1 MIAKIAVFG
10 GTDMRLETEINATIQ
25 GIDITFNEYGSETT
39 ISLFR
44 TVLGEGVLR
53 FVGPNSERTVV
64 LTAEQYLDFI
74 NYVYLPANVAEWH
87 SVPWAFEAETWWR
100 VMIHDGDKS
109 HNMRGSEEQEGYAH
123 FKKWLELWLARFD
136 IELGNIIY
144 KPIEVIYEDAVHL
157 RTLPVVGYA
166 YLTYK
171 ERSIYDGLVEDGI
184 VDDAAPQV
192 DLVRDPTNAHD
203 ENAILVLYKGTKLGY
218 LPKNNN
224 KILARL
230 MDGGVKLQAEVNPD
244 IDDEKVWVSIA
255 LAK

>member
-1 MIAKIAVFG
+1 
-10 GTDMRLETEINATIQ
+10 MRLETEINATIQ

-74 NYVYLPANVAEWH
+74 NYVY
-87 SVPWAFEAETWWR
+87 
-100 VMIHDGDKS
+100 
-109 HNMRGSEEQEGYAH
+109 
-123 FKKWLELWLARFD
+123 
-136 IELGNIIY
+136 
-144 KPIEVIYEDAVHL
+144 L

>member
-10 GTDMRLETEINATIQ
+10 GADMRLETEINSTIQ

-64 LTAEQYLDFI
+64 LTTEQYLDFI

-87 SVPWAFEAETWWR
+87 SVPWAFETETWWR

-109 HNMRGSEEQEGYAH
+109 KNMRGSEEQEGYAH
-123 FKKWLELWLARFD
+123 FKKWLAGFD

-144 KPIEVIYEDAVHL
+144 KPIEVIYEDVVHL

-184 VDDAAPQV
+184 VDDATPQV
-192 DLVRDPTNAHD
+192 DLVREPTNAHD
-203 ENAILVLYKGTKLGY
+203 ENAILVLYKGIKLGY

-230 MDGGVKLQAEVNPD
+230 MDGGVKLQAQVKPD
-244 IDDEKVWVSIA
+244 IDDEKVWVSVA

>member
-1 MIAKIAVFG
+1 M
-10 GTDMRLETEINATIQ
+10 
-25 GIDITFNEYGSETT
+25 
-39 ISLFR
+39 
-44 TVLGEGVLR
+44 
-53 FVGPNSERTVV
+53 
-64 LTAEQYLDFI
+64 
-74 NYVYLPANVAEWH
+74 
-87 SVPWAFEAETWWR
+87 
-100 VMIHDGDKS
+100 
-109 HNMRGSEEQEGYAH
+109 
-123 FKKWLELWLARFD
+123 
-136 IELGNIIY
+136 
-144 KPIEVIYEDAVHL
+144 
-157 RTLPVVGYA
+157 VGYA

>member
-1 MIAKIAVFG
+1 
-10 GTDMRLETEINATIQ
+10 MRLETEIDSTIQ
-25 GIDITFNEYGSETT
+25 GIDITFSEYGDETT

-44 TVLGEGVLR
+44 TVLGEGLLR
-53 FVGPNSERTVV
+53 FVGPYSERTVV
-64 LTAEQYLDFI
+64 LTEEQYLDFI
-74 NYVYLPANVAEWH
+74 NYVYLPANVAEWQ
-87 SVPWAFEAETWWR
+87 SVPWAFDADVWWR

-109 HNMRGSEEQEGYAH
+109 QNMSGGEKQEGYAH
-123 FKKWLELWLARFD
+123 FKKWLELWLAGFGID
-136 IELGNIIY
+136 LGNVVY
-144 KPIEVIYEDAVHL
+144 KPIDVIYEDTVHL

-166 YLTYK
+166 YLNYK
-171 ERSIYDGLVEDGI
+171 ERTIYDGLVVDGI

-192 DLVRDPTNAHD
+192 DLVREPTNVHD
-203 ENAILVLYKGTKLGY
+203 ENAILVLYKGAKLGY

-230 MDGGVKLQAEVNPD
+230 MDGGVKLQAEVKPN

>member
-1 MIAKIAVFG
+1 
-10 GTDMRLETEINATIQ
+10 
-25 GIDITFNEYGSETT
+25 
-39 ISLFR
+39 
-44 TVLGEGVLR
+44 
-53 FVGPNSERTVV
+53 
-64 LTAEQYLDFI
+64 
-74 NYVYLPANVAEWH
+74 
-87 SVPWAFEAETWWR
+87 
-100 VMIHDGDKS
+100 
-109 HNMRGSEEQEGYAH
+109 
-123 FKKWLELWLARFD
+123 LARFD

-203 ENAILVLYKGTKLGY
+203 ENDILV
-218 LPKNNN
+218 
-224 KILARL
+224 LARL
-230 MDGGVKLQAEVNPD
+230 MDGGVKWQAEVNPD

>member
-1 MIAKIAVFG
+1 M
-10 GTDMRLETEINATIQ
+10 
-25 GIDITFNEYGSETT
+25 
-39 ISLFR
+39 
-44 TVLGEGVLR
+44 
-53 FVGPNSERTVV
+53 
-64 LTAEQYLDFI
+64 
-74 NYVYLPANVAEWH
+74 
-87 SVPWAFEAETWWR
+87 
-100 VMIHDGDKS
+100 
-109 HNMRGSEEQEGYAH
+109 
-123 FKKWLELWLARFD
+123 ARFD

-192 DLVRDPTNAHD
+192 DLVRDPTNARD